1 MKIIVFASFF
11 LIIPAFVFTQL
22 PADSKNNDI
31 TSEYRNI
38 NYSYQNL
45 KITQAEFVIQIEQL
59 MFKSIKQG
67 KVLSPDILLPLLEP
81 FREVIWN
88 SNKYQNLRIKYYYMF
103 MNNAD
108 ILGLGGEAIFY
119 ADKYEAQSRANGR
132 NPGLVVP
139 YMKVGFY
146 MDNENF
152 DKAVEVYESNKKSF
166 EDYAA
171 TANTDPSGEVLLH
184 TIEYG
189 REIVKS
195 FIHINKIENAKALCS
210 KINQIYD
217 DFLKT
222 HKQPSISSIYTSH
235 YYFMNND
242 INMATGKY
250 SDVYNSLTKFDLLL
264 MKKDS
269 TWTLYKP
276 YFEFQNNQFWFE
288 YYLKLKEYKKAQTY
302 LNKLSEDG
310 SPYSDYPT
318 RINLLKATLLSNEN
332 KYQEAYSYIDTSF
345 INTKAKTAS
354 LSDQVMQLSYAKA
367 KSEFNDFQ
375 LIAAQKSKAKLTNTI
390 IILSSLALIFIIL
403 ILFWMRTIK
412 VTARK
417 KYAHLQNLVEVEI
430 ENAKREEREVL
441 ARELHDDHS
450 NALASLGM
458 QLEGILQNPDTGLKE
473 STQHNLKEVKNLID
487 STYKLVR
494 EKSHGLY
501 KKTSSGTVD
510 FLEKNITQMLEFL
523 SSKIDIKKE
532 ISIDHQAINNLP
544 LNYQIEIL
552 RITQECL
559 TNILKHGQKSKEI
572 FVFLYL
578 ENTTIKLEIGNIIDS
593 KKTIPFNNKK
603 GIGLSSL
610 EKRVKG
616 LNGTLMIDYTDGIIV
631 HASIPAP

>member
-1 MKIIVFASFF
+1 MKTIGLTVFF
-11 LIIPAFVFTQL
+11 LIIYAFVFAQL

-31 TSEYRNI
+31 ISKYRNI
-38 NYSYQNL
+38 NDSYQNG
-45 KITQAEFVIQIEQL
+45 KITQAEFVVQIEQL
-59 MFKSIKQG
+59 IFKSVKQG
-67 KVLSPDILLPLLEP
+67 KVLSPDKLLPLLEP
-81 FREVIWN
+81 FREVIWK
-88 SNKYQNLRIKYYYMF
+88 SNKYQNLRIKYYYVL

-119 ADKYEAQSRANGR
+119 ADKFEAQSWANGQ
-132 NPGLVVP
+132 NPGLAVP

-146 MDNENF
+146 MDNGNF
-152 DKAVEVYESNKKSF
+152 DKAIEVYESNKKSF

-195 FIHINKIENAKALCS
+195 LIHINKIENAKVLCS

-217 DFLKT
+217 DFLKN
-222 HKQPSISSIYTSH
+222 HKQPSISNIYTSH
-235 YYFMNND
+235 YYCMNND
-242 INMATGKY
+242 INMATGNY
-250 SDVYNSLTKFDLLL
+250 SDLNNTLTKFDILL
-264 MKKDS
+264 MEKDS
-269 TWTLYKP
+269 IYTLYKP

-318 RINLLKATLLSNEN
+318 RINLLKATLLSSEN
-332 KYQEAYSYIDTSF
+332 KYREAYSYIDTSF
-345 INTKAKTAS
+345 IYTKAKMAS
-354 LSDQVMQLSYAKA
+354 LSNQVIQFSYAKA

-390 IILSSLALIFIIL
+390 IIMSSLAIIFITL
-403 ILFWMRTIK
+403 IPFWIRKIK

-450 NALASLGM
+450 NALASLGI
-458 QLEGILQNPDTGLKE
+458 QLEEILQNPDTGLKE

-487 STYKLVR
+487 STYDLVR

-501 KKTSSGTVD
+501 KKTPSGTVD

-523 SSKIDIKKE
+523 SSKTDIKKE
-532 ISIDHQAINNLP
+532 ISIDYQAINILP

-552 RITQECL
+552 RIAQECL
-559 TNILKHGQKSKEI
+559 TNILKHGQKSKEV

-593 KKTIPFNNKK
+593 KKTIKFNNKK

-616 LNGTLMIDYTDGIIV
+616 LNGILTIDYTDGIIV
-631 HASIPAP
+631 HSSIPAP